1 MCKDESAN
9 SFLQFFFSSDLPLFG
24 QTTSSGH
31 QQSQCC
37 WLGSVSASIYV
48 SWSSIYKWPIA
59 VSTHFS
65 FKQAFVCFFFFRP
78 KCVEN
83 STYESLPFMWNW
95 QTSVKVAS
103 LHLTTFPNMPCVF
116 RPELSCRYNSYQE
129 QERIKADQ
137 MSALFAVQHIKL
149 CSCSTTKL
157 SNSAWFSCQDVTTT
171 AFSVVSIA
179 QTNGRL
185 VTLFSKL

>member
-1 MCKDESAN
+1 MN
-9 SFLQFFFSSDLPLFG
+9 LQIAFCIFFFFRSTIVWTNHKLRPLVEPMLLVRVSQRQHLFHG
-24 QTTSSGH
+24 AQSTNGLQLFLHTSA
-31 QQSQCC
+31 
-37 WLGSVSASIYV
+37 LNRRL
-48 SWSSIYKWPIA
+48 
-59 VSTHFS
+59 
-65 FKQAFVCFFFFRP
+65 FVFVFFRP